1 MINLEFNFKDVF
13 RAPRL
18 GFSTKKIAIS
28 VIGFYMA
35 LIGYA
40 VFSYLAFLT
49 SGFGFREIWRTF
61 RYIPY
66 PTIGINLA
74 WYSWILWIIGAIWA
88 VISIF
93 IIITAIS
100 KITFESLRGDEF
112 YEMKESLKFAFKNLN
127 TLVLTPFTLIVFIAV
142 LLFIGIFMGL
152 VGRIPY
158 FGQMFIGLMGLF
170 LFLGA
175 LLVVYLIIVLGTSLI
190 TTPTIVAVTKNDTFD
205 TLFEVFSVLND
216 RTWDFLAYNI
226 FLAFLVGIGTS
237 VFYYFMTAAIKLTHW
252 ALSLWQGPR
261 GWWETIFNN
270 GLAYLPDF
278 LRNGAY
284 FGRANWAEIIGAFL
298 MGLCFYTLFF
308 IVAGYGISIF
318 SAGETIIYTILV
330 KRKDERNLLEEKEE
344 EEEEEELKEEKLSVE
359 EPKKKTT
366 KTKTAT
372 KKTTKAN
379 KTTKAKKATAK
390 TKTKKDAK
398 TTKANKTT
406 KAKKTTAKTKK
417 ETKTTKAKTT
427 KTKTTTKKTTKK

>member
-18 GFSTKKIAIS
+18 GFSTKKIVIS
-28 VIGFYMA
+28 IIGFYMA
-35 LIGYA
+35 LTGYSI
-40 VFSYLAFLT
+40 FSYLAFLT
-49 SGFGFREIWRTF
+49 SGFGFKEIWRTF

-66 PTIGINLA
+66 PAIGTSLA
-74 WYSWILWIIGAIWA
+74 WYSWILWIIGVIWA

-93 IIITAIS
+93 IIVTAIS

-152 VGRIPY
+152 VGRVPY
-158 FGQMFIGLMGLF
+158 FGQIFIGLMGLF
-170 LFLGA
+170 IFMGA
-175 LLVVYLIIVLGTSLI
+175 LLIVYLVIVLGVSLM

-226 FLAFLVGIGTS
+226 FLAFLVGVGTS
-237 VFYYFMTAAIKLTHW
+237 IFYYFMTASIKLTHW
-252 ALSLWQGPR
+252 ALSVWQGPR
-261 GWWETIFNN
+261 GWWDTIFNN
-270 GLAYLPDF
+270 GLAYLPNI
-278 LRNGAY
+278 LRNGTY

-344 EEEEEELKEEKLSVE
+344 KEEEEIITEDKEQKEKKLNVKE
-359 EPKKKTT
+359 TKKKKTT
-366 KTKTAT
+366 KTTKTTKKPKATTKT
-372 KKTTKAN
+372 KKTTK
-379 KTTKAKKATAK
+379 
-390 TKTKKDAK
+390 
-398 TTKANKTT
+398 
-406 KAKKTTAKTKK
+406 K
-417 ETKTTKAKTT
+417 ETKPKEKKTEKVKAATTKKKPAAK
-427 KTKTTTKKTTKK
+427 KKTTKKTTKK

>member
-1 MINLEFNFKDVF
+1 
-13 RAPRL
+13 
-18 GFSTKKIAIS
+18 
-28 VIGFYMA
+28 
-35 LIGYA
+35 
-40 VFSYLAFLT
+40 
-49 SGFGFREIWRTF
+49 
-61 RYIPY
+61 
-66 PTIGINLA
+66 
-74 WYSWILWIIGAIWA
+74 
-88 VISIF
+88 
-93 IIITAIS
+93 
-100 KITFESLRGDEF
+100 
-112 YEMKESLKFAFKNLN
+112 
-127 TLVLTPFTLIVFIAV
+127 
-142 LLFIGIFMGL
+142 
-152 VGRIPY
+152 
-158 FGQMFIGLMGLF
+158 
-170 LFLGA
+170 
-175 LLVVYLIIVLGTSLI
+175 VYLIIVLGISLI
-190 TTPTIVAVTKNDTFD
+190 TTPTIVAITKNDTFD

-344 EEEEEELKEEKLSVE
+344 EEEEELKEEKLSVE